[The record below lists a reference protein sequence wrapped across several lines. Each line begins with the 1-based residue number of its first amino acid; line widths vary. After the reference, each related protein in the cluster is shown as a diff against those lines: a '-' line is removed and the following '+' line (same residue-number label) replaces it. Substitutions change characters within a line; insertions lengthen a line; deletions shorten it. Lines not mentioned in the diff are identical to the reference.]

1 MDKYL
6 FTKEL
11 EGTIERVNK
20 NINEAI
26 IIRKSIC
33 KTIVEMTLNSEIND
47 KYVKKVKKLFTIVE
61 KLDKILVEYE
71 YNLNELNELKK

>member
-1 MDKYL
+1 MDKYI
-6 FTKEL
+6 FIKEL
-11 EGTIERVNK
+11 EETIERVNK

-61 KLDKILVEYE
+61 KLDKILIDYKH
-71 YNLNELNELKK
+71 NLNELNELKK

>member
-11 EGTIERVNK
+11 EETIERVNK

-47 KYVKKVKKLFTIVE
+47 KYVKKVKKLFTAIE
-61 KLDKILVEYE
+61 NLDKILVDYKLD
-71 YNLNELNELKK
+71 LNKLNELKK